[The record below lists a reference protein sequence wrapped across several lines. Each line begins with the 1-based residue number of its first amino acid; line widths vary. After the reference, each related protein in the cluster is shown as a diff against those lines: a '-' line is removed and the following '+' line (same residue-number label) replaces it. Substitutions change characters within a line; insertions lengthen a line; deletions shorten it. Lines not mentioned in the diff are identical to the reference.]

1 MKIKTASVL
10 SMLTVVSMASA
21 QVHVYVEQ
29 NVDGNVDN
37 VEKVERLGTAVFG
50 TQYTTPTVRFV
61 NNKAVMTIVNTT
73 VASVP
78 ITDGGVMVVD
88 CCSFDENTDEHSK
101 LNKVTKTPSATT
113 PYVTLYSPFQ
123 VAVPDGCEVYAPEY
137 NAEAEV
143 LRLTPGNRLPVGTIV
158 PAETPL
164 VVKGDAS
171 VDFNFSVNH
180 ATCAPRNSLSG
191 TSLRIPT
198 PSDGTIYTFG
208 HDKTDHS
215 LFGLFRYVAA
225 TLPPG
230 VAYLKTDAT
239 QTAKYI
245 PMTYDDSDTDAISQ
259 PNQQIAQHT
268 VGKAIENGRV
278 VIYRNGKKYNINGQT
293 IK

>member
-1 MKIKTASVL
+1 
-10 SMLTVVSMASA
+10 MLAMVSMASA

-29 NVDGNVDN
+29 NVGQQL
-37 VEKVERLGTAVFG
+37 EKVDRLGTAILG
-50 TQYTTPTVRFV
+50 TPYTTPTVKFV
-61 NNKAVMTIVNTT
+61 NNRAVMTIRNTT

-88 CCSFDENTDEHSK
+88 CCRFDEDPAEHAQ
-101 LNKVTKTPSATT
+101 LNKITKTPSAKT

-123 VAVPDGCEVYAPEY
+123 VVVPEGCEVYAPEY
-137 NAEAEV
+137 NAEAGV
-143 LRLTPGNRLPVGTIV
+143 LRLTQGNRLPAGTIV

-164 VVKGDAS
+164 VVKGNAS
-171 VDFNFSVNH
+171 VDFHFAAKP
-180 ATCAPRNSLSG
+180 ATCAPKNSLSG
-191 TSLRIPT
+191 TSLRITTPT
-198 PSDGTIYTFG
+198 DGSVFTFG
-208 HDKTDHS
+208 HDKTDPS

-245 PMTYDDSDTDAISQ
+245 PMTYDDNVVDGISVTKRQ
-259 PNQQIAQHT
+259 MAQHT
-268 VGKAIENGRV
+268 VRKMIDNGR
-278 VIYRNGKKYNINGQT
+278 ILICRDGKKYNLNGQE